1 MGVATPFVIVI
12 LLALLPHIG
21 VILTSVSE
29 TGQWYQS
36 VLPRVFTTAHYE
48 HALTH
53 ELALPSIRN
62 SLIFSGLSVVLDIAI
77 GLALGILIVRSRL
90 PFALKALIDS
100 LSHAAAGGARPGAGV
115 RLSRRQPADQSVVSG
130 LEMAAECH

>member
-1 MGVATPFVIVI
+1 MAVGWRNPLGWTKTPAALDTIRLQGLAAGGVATPFVIVI

-21 VILTSVSE
+21 EILTSVSE

-36 VLPRVFTTAHYE
+36 VLPRVFTTAHYQ

-77 GLALGILIVRSRL
+77 GLALGILFVCL
-90 PFALKALIDS
+90 WLFFVLFL
-100 LSHAAAGGARPGAGV
+100 LFFFFF
-115 RLSRRQPADQSVVSG
+115 LFF
-130 LEMAAECH
+130 LFLF